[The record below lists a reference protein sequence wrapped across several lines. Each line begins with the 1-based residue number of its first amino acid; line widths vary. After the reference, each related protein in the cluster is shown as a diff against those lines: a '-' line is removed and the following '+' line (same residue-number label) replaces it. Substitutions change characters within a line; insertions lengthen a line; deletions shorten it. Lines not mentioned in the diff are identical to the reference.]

1 MYDKKEIARQVLA
14 FGIPVALHNFVN
26 VAVNMLDTIMVGRLG
41 GLQLAAVNQC
51 NQLYLF
57 YTMFIWG
64 ICMGAATLSARYWGK
79 GETKP
84 IRDLIGLT
92 VQISATV
99 GVLLSAVILIFPH
112 FVMRIFASD
121 PEVIRYGVEYLK
133 VIGWA
138 YIFPAFT
145 LTYLSNLRAVGN
157 VKVSLMVSL
166 ASCFINGFLNWILIY
181 GKLGAPRLEVRGA
194 AIATAISKAFEL
206 LVVLAY
212 MYFKEKDV
220 GFTLKSI
227 FVNTKPYLPSFVKF
241 GIPVFFSEFIWGI
254 GMTVQSAVLGQY
266 DAEFLAAY
274 SLVLVVGDLS
284 TVFMCGFANADMVI
298 LGNMLGAGRDEEV
311 KKLARSFTYI
321 GLALGAVMAGIVLA
335 LRPFAPD
342 FIVSTEKT
350 KEYIRIMM
358 LIVAYVVF
366 CYGSSWNLSAG
377 VLRAGGDTAFCAKVD
392 TYVTLIMKC
401 GIGAF
406 LGLVLRLPVLIVYF
420 VMCSEDLVKG
430 ILLLIR
436 YLKGNWL
443 HHGLTIPQSQIEAVE
458 P

>member
-1 MYDKKEIARQVLA
+1 MYDKKEIVRQVLA
-14 FGIPVALHNFVN
+14 FGIPVALHNFAN
-26 VAVNMLDTIMVGRLG
+26 TAVNMLDTVMVGRLG
-41 GLQLAAVNQC
+41 GPQLAAVNQC

-64 ICMGAATLSARYWGK
+64 VCMGAATLSARYWGK

-92 VQISATV
+92 VQISAVV
-99 GVLLSAVILIFPH
+99 GVLLSAAILIFPH

-157 VKVSLMVSL
+157 VKISLVASL
-166 ASCFINGFLNWILIY
+166 FSCCVNGFLNWVLIY
-181 GKLGAPRLEVRGA
+181 GNLGAPRLEVRGA
-194 AIATAISKAFEL
+194 AIATAISKACEFL
-206 LVVLAY
+206 LVLAY
-212 MYFKEKDV
+212 MYTREKDV
-220 GFTLKSI
+220 GFTLRNI
-227 FVNTKPYLPSFVKF
+227 FVDTKPYFPSFFRF

-284 TVFMCGFANADMVI
+284 TVFMCGFANANMVI

-311 KKLARSFTYI
+311 RKLSRSFTCV
-321 GLALGAVMAGIVLA
+321 GLGLGAVMAGIVLA
-335 LRPFAPD
+335 LRPFAPG

-350 KEYIRIMM
+350 AEYISIMM
-358 LIVAYVVF
+358 LIMAYVVF

-392 TYVTLIMKC
+392 IYVTLALKC

-406 LGLVLRLPVLIVYF
+406 LGLVLRLPALIVYF
-420 VMCSEDLVKG
+420 VMCSEDLIKG

-443 HHGLTIPQSQIEAVE
+443 HHGLTIAQSQIEAVE
-458 P
+458 L